1 MLYPIRRE
9 ATTLMRFHTRAFLF
23 SFIPFAVLLTFSFFL
38 VQSHVQRTV
47 REGLRD
53 SLRQS
58 QRNVAQLRDV
68 NKLQN
73 SQSLRSAVTDADLLA
88 AVQSVTN
95 SGAASSD
102 AAEPLSEAPVENPLL
117 TKTALE
123 EQLLRIGVH
132 AGHDLLIIT
141 GVDGK
146 PLAGAVRAGGGSAE
160 LVPLYVFPEVEDGGL
175 LLFRGESFQ
184 TGTVP
189 LTVDGKIIGSLTV
202 GERLNLSLFATSAVL
217 LHHSRALRSNVSG
230 LSLLELGTQ
239 LSSCPAQ
246 GECDV
251 KLSGEEWMA
260 LPILQGSK
268 HSGWTLHSLVD
279 VDAATAPVSASL
291 RKIFL
296 SVALMALVTT
306 LCCSFLASRAVVQPI
321 AVMVEHLRHTAQT
334 GTLPEFQGKL
344 ANVAEVRELARSYN
358 QAASAVRGAHSGL
371 QNAYVEFVYALAN
384 ALDARDRY
392 TAGHSKRVSDLSCK
406 IAVALGLG
414 EEDVERLRIGAL
426 LHDIGKIG
434 VSDML
439 LQKPGRLTEEEF
451 KLIKK
456 HPVVGRRI
464 LQTVQGFAKYLP
476 AVELHHENWDG
487 TGYPKRQRGQETPI
501 DARIIH
507 VADAY
512 DAMTT
517 DRSYRSGM
525 THDRALDI
533 LAENAGIQ
541 FDPDVVAA
549 LMTASAPLGSEAP
562 PAGLVSPAVKTVR
575 TRELSAQDVVLTNK
589 HIPSELLHE
598 TQLIEFA
605 ATQNY
610 PVC

>member
-1 MLYPIRRE
+1 
-9 ATTLMRFHTRAFLF
+9 MRFHTRAFLF
-23 SFIPFAVLLTFSFFL
+23 SFIPFAVLLTLSFFL
-38 VQSHVQRTV
+38 VQSHVQSTV

-73 SQSLRSAVTDADLLA
+73 SQSLRSAVTDADLLST
-88 AVQSVTN
+88 VQSVAAP
-95 SGAASSD
+95 GAAAPTQD
-102 AAEPLSEAPVENPLL
+102 LPVESIATEAANATAVPNPLVA
-117 TKTALE
+117 KTALE

-132 AGHDLLIIT
+132 AGHDLLIVT
-141 GVDGK
+141 GLDGK

-175 LLFRGESFQ
+175 LLFRGEAFQ

-189 LTVDGKIIGSLTV
+189 LTVDGKKLGSLTV

-217 LHHSRALRSNVSG
+217 LHHGRALRSNVSG

-239 LSSCPAQ
+239 LGSCPMQ

-251 KLSGEEWMA
+251 KLDGNEWMA

-268 HSGWTLHSLVD
+268 HNGWTLHSLVN

-296 SVALMALVTT
+296 SVALLALITT

-321 AVMVEHLRHTAQT
+321 AMMVAHLRHTAHT
-334 GTLPEFQGKL
+334 GTLPEFEGKL
-344 ANVAEVRELARSYN
+344 ANVAEVKELARSYN
-358 QAASAVRGAHSGL
+358 QAATAVKGAQGGL

-406 IAVALGLG
+406 IAVAMGLS
-414 EEDVERLRIGAL
+414 EEDIERLRIGAL

-439 LQKPGRLTEEEF
+439 LQKPGRLTDEEF
-451 KLIKK
+451 KAIKK
-456 HPVVGRRI
+456 HPVVGRSI
-464 LQTVQGFAKYLP
+464 LQSVQGFAKYLP

-517 DRSYRSGM
+517 DRSYRPGM

-549 LMTASAPLGSEAP
+549 LMAASAPLNQEAP
-562 PAGLVSPAVKTVR
+562 PAGIASPATKAVPHMEVTVP
-575 TRELSAQDVVLTNK
+575 EVVLTK
-589 HIPSELLHE
+589 KQVPVELIHDS
-598 TQLIEFA
+598 QLIEFA